1 MGLMFNKII
10 PFEVLAQLPRPFVHR
25 LRDIRLK
32 QLEEVNN
39 QQVSQMNQMQN
50 QSTPGRRNMVQPQ
63 TRGIDPAMFNG
74 TAIDDL
80 IDELT

>member
-10 PFEVLAQLPRPFVHR
+10 PFDILVQLPRPFVHR
-25 LRDIRLK
+25 LRDIRMK
-32 QLEEVNN
+32 QLEEMNK
-39 QQVSQMNQMQN
+39 QQQTQSGKNIISPMNE
-50 QSTPGRRNMVQPQ
+50 
-63 TRGIDPAMFNG
+63 

>member
-25 LRDIRLK
+25 LRDIRIK
-32 QLEEVNN
+32 QLEEANN

-50 QSTPGRRNMVQPQ
+50 QSAPGRRNMVQPQ
-63 TRGIDPAMFNG
+63 TRGIDSAMFNG